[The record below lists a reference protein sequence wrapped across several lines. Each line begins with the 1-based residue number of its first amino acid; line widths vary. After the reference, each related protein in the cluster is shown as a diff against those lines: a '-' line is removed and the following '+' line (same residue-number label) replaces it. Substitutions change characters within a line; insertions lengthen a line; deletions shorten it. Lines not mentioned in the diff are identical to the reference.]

1 MRLFTAFDPPDA
13 LRDRIASF
21 CDAAASDVPADG
33 VDVRWTA
40 PATYHVTVRFIGE
53 VDDDAAARYAS
64 ALESVDV
71 PAFTARPYGLD
82 VLPARRRPR
91 VLVVGL
97 ELTDDLRALYDAVS
111 DALEGEGL
119 EAESRR
125 FRPHL
130 TLGRFQDADPH
141 AVHHFLRARSAP
153 CDPFDVTAV
162 HLYQSTLQPDGA
174 VHDRRRTYRLA

>member
-21 CDAAASDVPADG
+21 CDAAASDVPTDD
-33 VDVRWTA
+33 VDVRWTS
-40 PATYHVTVRFIGE
+40 PATYHVTVRFIGD
-53 VDDDAAARYAS
+53 VDDAARYAS
-64 ALESVDV
+64 ALETVDV
-71 PAFTARPYGLD
+71 PAFTAHPYGLD
-82 VLPARRRPR
+82 VLPARRHPR

-97 ELTDDLRALYDAVS
+97 DLTDGLRALYDAVS

-130 TLGRFQDADPH
+130 TLARFQDADPE
-141 AVHHFLRARSAP
+141 AVHHFLRAQSATF
-153 CDPFDVTAV
+153 DPFEVNAI
-162 HLYQSTLQPDGA
+162 HLYQSTLHPDGA